1 MKNKMLI
8 EIYVPA
14 DGETFEFWISRS
26 YRIAYV
32 TQLLVDFFSS
42 HSRGGYVPDESSVL
56 CDRKSGRILNGS
68 LSVDSLEK
76 MDNPRLMLI

>member
-8 EIYVPA
+8 EIFVPA
-14 DGETFEFWISRS
+14 SGETFEFWIPRG

-32 TQLLVDFFSS
+32 NQLLVEFFLS
-42 HSRGGYVPDESSVL
+42 HSQGGYVPDKGSVL
-56 CDRKSGRILNGS
+56 CDRKSGRIINGS
-68 LSVDSLEK
+68 LSMDALEK

>member
-1 MKNKMLI
+1 MKNKILI

-14 DGETFEFWISRS
+14 NGETFEFWIPGS

-32 TQLLVDFFSS
+32 TKLLVEFFSS
-42 HSRGGYVPDESSVL
+42 HSLGGYAPDKCSVL

-68 LSVDSLEK
+68 LSMDALGK
-76 MDNPRLMLI
+76 MNHPSLMLI

>member
-8 EIYVPA
+8 EIFVPA
-14 DGETFEFWISRS
+14 SGETFEFWIPKN

-32 TQLLVDFFSS
+32 NQLLVDFF
-42 HSRGGYVPDESSVL
+42 RGHFQGEYVPDKSSVL

-68 LSVDSLEK
+68 LSVDMLEK
-76 MDNPRLMLI
+76 MDNPKLMLI

>member
-14 DGETFEFWISRS
+14 NGETFEFWIPRS

-32 TQLLVDFFSS
+32 NQLLAGFFSS
-42 HSRGGYVPDESSVL
+42 HSRGGYVPDKDSVL

-68 LSVDSLEK
+68 LSVDTLEK